1 MTEEPSRQ
9 AAEQHV
15 TVTRV
20 FDAPRDVVFR
30 AWTDPDQ
37 VAEWWGPESVHT
49 PREFIEIDLRVGG
62 RFHLAMVRGE
72 SGARFPLE
80 YEIVELEPPALLV
93 LRHEAMPE
101 MGQPVPTTTRVE
113 LQEDGDR
120 TRVTVTDGPFLASAP
135 AEAGWIGALAK
146 LERLLT
152 TA

>member
-9 AAEQHV
+9 AADHHV

-37 VAEWWGPESVHT
+37 VAEWWGPESVRT

-62 RFHLAMVRGE
+62 RFHVAMVRGG

-80 YEIVELEPPALLV
+80 YEIVELDAPALLV

-101 MGQPVPTTTRVE
+101 MGQPVPTTTRIE
-113 LQEDGDR
+113 LHEDGDR
-120 TRVTVTDGPFLASAP
+120 TRVTVTDGPFPTSAG